1 MILCFGES
9 LIDLIPKEDA
19 SGATVFMPV
28 PGGSPFNT
36 AIALGRLGIHTGF
49 LGAISTDFF
58 GEMLIS
64 YLKKNSVD
72 PAYIFRSQAPTSL
85 AFVSP
90 ETKKKETSYQFY
102 MDDTAATLL
111 QPDHI
116 PRSIPS
122 SVEALLFG
130 STALA
135 TEPIATTL
143 INFMQKESGN
153 RLITLDPNIRPS
165 LISDPETFRSRFAIF
180 LECAD
185 IVKVSLS
192 DLAWLFPSKSW
203 REFSQMCLGHGVSVV
218 FLTDGGTGAWGITNQ
233 HEVFSE
239 SERIDVKDSIG
250 AGDSFHAGMLT
261 QLSKLGKLS
270 LASIQTLTVSD
281 LENCLHLGTRA
292 AAITCSRP
300 GADPP
305 WKNEL

>member
-9 LIDLIPKEDA
+9 LIDLIPKKDA
-19 SGATVFMPV
+19 SGMTVFMPV

-36 AIALGRLGIHTGF
+36 AVALGRLGIDTGF
-49 LGAISTDFF
+49 LGGISTDFF
-58 GEMLIS
+58 GDMLIS
-64 YLKKNSVD
+64 HLENNHVD
-72 PAYIFRSQAPTSL
+72 SSYIFRSQAPTSL

-90 ETKKKETSYQFY
+90 ETKEKETSYQFY

-111 QPDHI
+111 RPDDI
-116 PRSIPS
+116 PRSFPS

-143 INFMQKESGN
+143 INLMQKESGR

-165 LISDPETFRSRFAIF
+165 LISDPETFRDRFSTF

-185 IVKVSLS
+185 VVKISLS
-192 DLAWLFPSKSW
+192 DIAWLFPSTNW
-203 REFSQMCLGHGVSVV
+203 RDFSQMCLGHGVSVV
-218 FLTDGGTGAWGITNQ
+218 FVTDGGTGAWGVTNKHQ
-233 HEVFSE
+233 IFSE
-239 SERIDVKDSIG
+239 SKRINIKDSIG

-261 QLSKLGKLS
+261 QLSRLEKLS
-270 LASIQTLTVSD
+270 SASIGTLTVSN
-281 LENCLHLGTRA
+281 LEDCLHFGSRA

-305 WKNEL
+305 WEIEL

>member
-9 LIDLIPKEDA
+9 LIDLIPQEDA
-19 SGATVFMPV
+19 NGATVFMPV

-58 GEMLIS
+58 GDMLIS
-64 YLKKNSVD
+64 HLENNNVD
-72 PAYIFRSQAPTSL
+72 PTYFFQSQAPTSL

-90 ETKKKETSYQFY
+90 ETKEKETSYQFY
-102 MDDTAATLL
+102 MDGTAATLL
-111 QPDHI
+111 RPDDI
-116 PRSIPS
+116 PRSFPS

-143 INFMQKESGN
+143 INLMQQESGK

-165 LISDPETFRSRFAIF
+165 LISDPETFRSRFTIF
-180 LECAD
+180 LECTD
-185 IVKVSLS
+185 IVKISLS
-192 DLAWLFPSKSW
+192 DLEWLFPSKNW

-218 FLTDGGTGAWGITNQ
+218 FLTDGGTGAWGITNR
-233 HEVFSE
+233 HEIFSE

-261 QLSKLGKLS
+261 QLSRLGKLS
-270 LASIQTLTVSD
+270 SASIQTLTVND

-292 AAITCSRP
+292 AAIACSRP

-305 WKNEL
+305 WADEL